1 MEGTSRGRH
10 STRRT
15 TPEVTDS
22 NFYICTCYSSMKILW
37 SYWGFFPHFFLL
49 VCPLAL
55 NYQYLYL
62 LRNHKNSLIS
72 QYPSQINFTNIL
84 LILHLRKTTKPHPY
98 QFLKTHKNCPTL
110 KPVFKFRVFKMLL
123 LTDSL

>member
-15 TPEVTDS
+15 TPEVTDVHA
-22 NFYICTCYSSMKILW
+22 IVACMKILW
-37 SYWGFFPHFFLL
+37 SYCFFPHFFLL
-49 VCPLAL
+49 LVCPLVL

-62 LRNHKNSLIS
+62 LRNHKNSLIF